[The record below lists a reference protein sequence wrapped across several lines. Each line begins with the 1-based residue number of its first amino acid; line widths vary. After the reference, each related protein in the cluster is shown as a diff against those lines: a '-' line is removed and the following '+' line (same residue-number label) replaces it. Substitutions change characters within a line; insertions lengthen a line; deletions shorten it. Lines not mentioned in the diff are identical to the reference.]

1 MLRLISLVLP
11 VLLMLW
17 PSPAV
22 ADDEITKPADK
33 ADAEAT
39 EGFRS
44 VGFYLHAG
52 WVYRHPFAVR
62 SWTPEDYAG
71 MFQLLKGFGYDRVMM
86 WPVVEAIPM
95 PLSDADRASLVAF
108 RDTIDAARTAGLEA
122 WFVQAANLTTDPSV
136 AAKPW
141 RDRVFPA
148 GAKTIRLDDPAQAA
162 IEFEPS
168 IPQAKLQLD
177 LIRANLAEESR
188 WAGTVRGVFGNAQQP
203 LMVLPNIR
211 FFAQAARNPAYRSA
225 TDEQILRDL
234 AEALGGPAD
243 LLVPAWQCMTLP
255 LDRLPA
261 YPAGRSVT
269 LKSSPRRLRAS
280 GASSCRRASRRKI
293 GTGAN

>member
-1 MLRLISLVLP
+1 MADLLLSRRSFLMASAVGTSSLVLAGCDQFDFLGQRDHHVRN
-11 VLLMLW
+11 VLERANSLTYQAQRLLAGQVQR
-17 PSPAV
+17 PA
-22 ADDEITKPADK
+22 
-33 ADAEAT
+33 
-39 EGFRS
+39 
-44 VGFYLHAG
+44 
-52 WVYRHPFAVR
+52 
-62 SWTPEDYAG
+62 
-71 MFQLLKGFGYDRVMM
+71 
-86 WPVVEAIPM
+86 
-95 PLSDADRASLVAF
+95 
-108 RDTIDAARTAGLEA
+108 
-122 WFVQAANLTTDPSV
+122 
-136 AAKPW
+136 
-141 RDRVFPA
+141 
-148 GAKTIRLDDPAQAA
+148 
-162 IEFEPS
+162 
-168 IPQAKLQLD
+168 QAKLQLD